1 MAVAASMLGY
11 DMIRSARPDPLLF
24 HRTITVPSSE
34 HQLEINRI
42 AMAMNECLKAHGFET
57 EGTAETL
64 LMAAQEWV
72 EAGCPLTKKD
82 CLCLLF
88 FKKLS
93 CPMAGA
99 RQVAK
104 VAQAAIVLKD

>member
-11 DMIRSARPDPLLF
+11 DMIRSARSDPLLF

-72 EAGCPLTKKD
+72 EAGCPLTKN
-82 CLCLLF
+82 
-88 FKKLS
+88 
-93 CPMAGA
+93 
-99 RQVAK
+99 Q
-104 VAQAAIVLKD
+104 